1 MPKKIRRY
9 FNLVETKVK
18 AFNMHNAH
26 AFLPSSNL
34 MSMFVFGPSA
44 THISMKLQIWKHSQP
59 PEISIPRQPKWL
71 RLASIGNHIFGVNL
85 SSIIKRNGFLSFQSP
100 IVMIDTELEEN
111 WRTVGVANWISD
123 QLAFWGP
130 ILTAL
135 CAAELSQMR
144 STRTYGHKNL

>member
-1 MPKKIRRY
+1 MPKKKIRRY

-34 MSMFVFGPSA
+34 MSMCVWPKCDAHFNEITNLKAFPAPRDS
-44 THISMKLQIWKHSQP
+44 HSQTAKMA
-59 PEISIPRQPKWL
+59 E
-71 RLASIGNHIFGVNL
+71 LAAIGNHIFGVNL

-111 WRTVGVANWISD
+111 WRTVGVAN
-123 QLAFWGP
+123 
-130 ILTAL
+130 
-135 CAAELSQMR
+135 
-144 STRTYGHKNL
+144 